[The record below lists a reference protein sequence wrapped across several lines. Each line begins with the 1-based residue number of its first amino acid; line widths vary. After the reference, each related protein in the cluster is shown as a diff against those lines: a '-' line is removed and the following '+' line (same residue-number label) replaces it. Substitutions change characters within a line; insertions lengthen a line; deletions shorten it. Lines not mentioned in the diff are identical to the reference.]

1 MEDEKIEEL
10 RDKLNKAL
18 EALYQDLKSTGG
30 TMEDEK
36 IEELRDKL
44 NKALETKPPNDGYV
58 LRLSEELDKL
68 IVEYCRN
75 KLKTRSQY

>member
-1 MEDEKIEEL
+1 
-10 RDKLNKAL
+10 
-18 EALYQDLKSTGG
+18 
-30 TMEDEK
+30 MEDEK

-44 NKALETKPPNDGYV
+44 NKALETKAPNDGYV

-68 IVEYCRN
+68 IVEYCKN